1 MAAPPLKSQRFRT
14 EREADWTRLDDH
26 VRKVERSGA
35 GSLSDAE
42 LLSIPVLYRS
52 ALSSLSVAR
61 ATSLDHELIAYL
73 ESLCARAY
81 FFVYGARST
90 LADRAGRFFRA
101 DWPAAARALWRETM
115 AAWLLMAL
123 GAVVAYALVREDS
136 DWFYAFIPSQMAGG
150 RDPSAT
156 TAFLH
161 STLYDD
167 RREGLSVFATF
178 LFTHNAQIALIAFAL
193 GFAFCIPTAFLMIV
207 NGAMVGAMFALYAPR
222 GLGWR
227 LGGWLFIHGTTELYA
242 VALAGAAGF
251 RIGWALAFPGMSA
264 RIDAV
269 GRAGRQAAMLMFG
282 VVLMLSVAG
291 LLEGLGRQLIHSD
304 LVRYAIAGF
313 MAAGWTAYLYWP
325 RRGPSGSG

>member
-1 MAAPPLKSQRFRT
+1 
-14 EREADWTRLDDH
+14 
-26 VRKVERSGA
+26 
-35 GSLSDAE
+35 
-42 LLSIPVLYRS
+42 
-52 ALSSLSVAR
+52 
-61 ATSLDHELIAYL
+61 
-73 ESLCARAY
+73 
-81 FFVYGARST
+81 
-90 LADRAGRFFRA
+90 
-101 DWPAAARALWRETM
+101 
-115 AAWLLMAL
+115 
-123 GAVVAYALVREDS
+123 
-136 DWFYAFIPSQMAGG
+136 MAGG